1 MKTTKERGEV
11 MRKLNKKQK
20 TMINNFFKDHPK
32 EYSLKEDQVRMVE
45 KVNWYET
52 AHFDIQNYFTDLKI
66 QAKVN
71 EQNNSDY
78 AKFKRGELC

>member
-1 MKTTKERGEV
+1 

-20 TMINNFFKDHPK
+20 AMINNFFKDHPK
-32 EYSLKEDQVRMVE
+32 EYSLKEDLVRMVE

-52 AHFDIQNYFTDLKI
+52 AYGDIQNYYSDLQV

-71 EQNNSDY
+71 EQYNSDY
-78 AKFKRGELC
+78 AKFKRGEL

>member
-1 MKTTKERGEV
+1 

-32 EYSLKEDQVRMVE
+32 EYSLKEDLVRMVE

-52 AHFDIQNYFTDLKI
+52 AYGDIQNYYSELQV

-71 EQNNSDY
+71 EQYNSDY
-78 AKFKRGELC
+78 AKFKRGEL